1 MCFESNASI
10 ETDRMAQSTIFDC
23 DSCGNHVEAWYG
35 GGPYYVDPRR
45 SRKGIPRS
53 RFEVHVHHPDIPEQ
67 PLDGVDVPHVR
78 LDCSHEFPVD
88 DQRPQETCTRCRS
101 RNIVDALRLEGRTCP
116 KCRGGSFEGRP
127 GAIS

>member
-1 MCFESNASI
+1 
-10 ETDRMAQSTIFDC
+10 MAQSTIFDC

-67 PLDGVDVPHVR
+67 PLDGADVPHVR